1 MKTSVQKKVE
11 NTFKL
16 TLDVIGFLLHAAYLI
31 VKSIFELFLPST
43 YQHKKHIK
51 GEIVLVTGGGGGLG
65 RLVSLRLAKLGAKVV
80 LWDVD
85 ERGKYLK

>member
-1 MKTSVQKKVE
+1 MRASLQKKME

-31 VKSIFELFLPST
+31 LKTIYELFLPST

-51 GEIVLVTGGGGGLG
+51 GDIVLVTGGGGGLG
-65 RLVSLRLAKLGAKVV
+65 RLLSLRLAKLGATVV
-80 LWDVD
+80 LWDID
-85 ERGKYLK
+85 EKG